1 MKRPSDPPP
10 QFRRQDHDLTKIQRR
25 DQEMAEKKRALIE
38 KMKQAGAKPKAGKS
52 IEPVVK
58 PEGRDVPPAGTI
70 LSAIRTL
77 PLIPADRIDVRSVPR
92 NPVPDLVEALL
103 RVQRTNRSEVVLC
116 WPYAPPNIAIVHAL
130 AVQALLTVPDSKS
143 ANGPDA
149 GHGPTALRTL
159 FYPWVRPSRLAQS
172 SVLVDKDW
180 VLKTNLYHINHG
192 PSAQQDQSS
201 PLSDLHRALI
211 RVKDLDGTVKGRR
224 GRAQAKLAEYAH
236 PTLTELS
243 PSAVLMDGPA
253 TRLGLLH
260 RTRRF
265 TRLPD
270 LRLGSPDDPQTA
282 HYMMFALHRTA
293 HPNKALNK
301 SMAPLHGVLI
311 DATSR
316 ATRGLGDA
324 WKDKYAEVL
333 ATVRRLFGRVPVLA
347 VTDDP
352 FVHTI
357 FARDLL
363 AVHDTRPD
371 MTKNGQVPI
380 AQPALYCEQG
390 SIVAATAATP
400 ISFEGCEHI
409 RAVGFG
415 GIGGE
420 VLDGL
425 NNLHQRALAIE
436 DNQSARLLRSL
447 KSVIRRCANAPGGLQ
462 LLDDFVT
469 KNDGIEMAIHVM
481 AGYRPQRIFAELENP
496 ALALAQGYPEEIKA
510 LRQNIEEFLTQ
521 HNMTTPMGLVLEA
534 VVGDLMGKSSK
545 ILLTMRDGTALD
557 FARDCLLASP
567 IGERF
572 KKRLDQE
579 MLIAMDY
586 PSTEALLREG
596 GGNDPRTF
604 RNQIGWLVLVGPKR
618 ADATRLMALPWL
630 PRDVIVIGDLD
641 LLENIA
647 SDSKRLSRFSAFG
660 VPVQKRLSRLAKAG
674 ADEIAR
680 RDATRTA
687 LNWDEPPEEDV
698 EFIPMSSVVDLGT
711 KGSPQVIAF
720 KTSNNYEIKARP
732 GSDLVV
738 CDWDDP
744 ANPFQR
750 RRADEINVGDEIAV
764 LGDAFIE
771 GARGLMDIRAT
782 AAAGLRNY
790 HETVRDALPS
800 LPGKTRRDK
809 AVEIAERMGD
819 LGLVDRVYNW
829 INVDKYLQEDLRL
842 VRPNAPQR
850 WPEFLKFMA
859 AIGRGE
865 RAARIDWTWAVVATR
880 SRRVSAALQFH
891 EAYLGILVNPHVT
904 LAENPRIAD
913 GLRSLRRLAED
924 FVGRVEKK
932 SIIKAEDA
940 AA

>member
-1 MKRPSDPPP
+1 MKRPSNPPP
-10 QFRRQDHDLTKIQRR
+10 QFRPQDHNLNKIQRR
-25 DQEMAEKKRALIE
+25 DQEVAEQKRALIE
-38 KMKQAGAKPKAGKS
+38 KMKHAGVKPKAEKPV
-52 IEPVVK
+52 EVVVK
-58 PEGRDVPPAGTI
+58 PEGRDVPPSETI
-70 LSAIRTL
+70 LSAIRSL
-77 PLIPADRIDVRSVPR
+77 PLILADRIDVRSTPR
-92 NPVPDLVEALL
+92 NPVPDLVEGLF
-103 RVQRTNRSEVVLC
+103 RVQRTNRSEAILC

-130 AVQALLTVPDSKS
+130 AVQALLTVPDSKG
-143 ANGPDA
+143 ADGQGAAHEP
-149 GHGPTALRTL
+149 GALRTL

-172 SVLVDKDW
+172 SVLVDKNW
-180 VLKTNLYHINHG
+180 VLKTNLHHINRG
-192 PSAQQDQSS
+192 RSAEHSHSS

-224 GRAQAKLAEYAH
+224 GRPQAKLAEYSH

-243 PSAVLMDGPA
+243 PQAVLMDGSVSSH
-253 TRLGLLH
+253 GLLH

-265 TRLPD
+265 TQLPD
-270 LRLGSPDDPQTA
+270 LSLGSPDNPQTA
-282 HYMMFALHRTA
+282 HYMMLALHRTA
-293 HPNKALNK
+293 RPNKALIK
-301 SMAPLHGVLI
+301 TMGPLHGVLI

-324 WKDKYAEVL
+324 WKEKYADVL

-352 FVHTI
+352 FTHTV

-363 AVHDTRPD
+363 AAHDARPD
-371 MTKNGQVPI
+371 LPKKGQVPI

-390 SIVAATAATP
+390 SIVAATAAAP

-415 GIGGE
+415 GIGRE

-425 NNLHQRALAIE
+425 NGLHQRALMI
-436 DNQSARLLRSL
+436 DDDQSARLLRLL

-462 LLDDFVT
+462 FLDDFVT
-469 KNDGIEMAIHVM
+469 ESDGIETAIQVM
-481 AGYRPQRIFAELENP
+481 AGYRPQHIFTELENP
-496 ALALAQGYPEEIKA
+496 ALALAQGYPEEIKS
-510 LRQNIEEFLTQ
+510 LRQKIEEFLSQYNT
-521 HNMTTPMGLVLEA
+521 TTPMGSVLES

-545 ILLTMRDGTALD
+545 VLLTMRDGTALD
-557 FARDCLLASP
+557 FARDRLLASP

-596 GGNDPRTF
+596 GGSDPRTF
-604 RNQIGWLVLVGPKR
+604 RNHIGWLVLVGPKR

-630 PRDVIVIGDLD
+630 PRDVFVVGDLD
-641 LLENIA
+641 LLKNIA
-647 SDSKRLSRFSAFG
+647 SDSKRLSRFTAFG
-660 VPVQKRLSRLAKAG
+660 VPVQKRLSRLAQEG

-680 RDATRTA
+680 RDASRTA
-687 LNWDEPPEEDV
+687 LTWDEPPEEDV

-711 KGSPQVIAF
+711 KGSPQIIVF
-720 KTSNNYEIKARP
+720 KTSNNYTINARP
-732 GSDLVV
+732 GSDLVL

-750 RRADEINVGDEIAV
+750 GRADEINVGDEIAV

-771 GARGLMDIRAT
+771 GARGLLDIRAT
-782 AAAGLRNY
+782 AAAGLRSY

-800 LPGKTRRDK
+800 VPGKTRRDK
-809 AVEIAERMGD
+809 AVEIAKRMGEP
-819 LGLVDRVYNW
+819 GLVDRVYNW

-850 WPEFLKFMA
+850 LPEFLKFMT

-865 RAARIDWTWAVVATR
+865 RAAQIDWTWAVVATR

-891 EAYLGILVNPHVT
+891 EAYLGILVDPHAR

-932 SIIKAEDA
+932 SVFKSEDA